1 MRDYILAPEDR
12 EIDGDPIPEDAF
24 QQDILPDNHR
34 SVRSPSDILVFH
46 GQSVSMGCYLIDEIY
61 SIFIIIS
68 WKKNDST
75 DIIR

>member
-46 GQSVSMGCYLIDEIY
+46 GQSVPMGFYFD
-61 SIFIIIS
+61 
-68 WKKNDST
+68 
-75 DIIR
+75 